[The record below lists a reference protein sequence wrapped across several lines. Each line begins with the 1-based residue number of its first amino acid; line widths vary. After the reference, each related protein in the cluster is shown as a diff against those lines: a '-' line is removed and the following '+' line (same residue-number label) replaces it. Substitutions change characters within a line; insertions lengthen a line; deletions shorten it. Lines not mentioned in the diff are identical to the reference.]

1 MASGPLRLAELLV
14 GLSGIA
20 DVGMGME
27 QGEAAR
33 AALLGVRLA
42 EALGVRER
50 SDVYY
55 VTLLQHI
62 GCTAYA
68 HEAAAL
74 LGGDELAV
82 KAAAIRTDFSSA
94 SDVLLG
100 YLPRL
105 APGSG
110 GLTRLRVAVTAAT
123 RARPIVAGYSRANC
137 EVAARTAARV
147 GLGPGIERGLLDI
160 YEQWDG
166 KGGPRRIR
174 GDAIAETARIAQ
186 VACMAALFDRVGGV
200 TAAASA
206 VSRRA
211 GRALDPSVAAAFCA
225 GAGAM
230 LGELSG
236 TDVLPAAVAAE
247 PGPVVMVSGA
257 ELDGVCRAFGDAVD
271 LKSPW
276 LHGHSAAV
284 GELAG
289 AAAAAA
295 GLGSAQ
301 AAALRR
307 AGYLHDIGRAAVP
320 NQVWAKP
327 AALTSSETERVRLH
341 AYYGERIIGR
351 CPPLA
356 PVAALAGLHHERLD
370 GSGYHRQ
377 SRAPELPPA
386 ARILAAADAYQAM
399 TQHRPHRAALAADAA
414 AAQLRAEARAGH
426 LDADAARAVLTAAGQ
441 PGGVR
446 RAWPAGLTERQVEVL
461 RLVAGGLSNPQIAA
475 ALVVSRRTA
484 EHHVQDVYAKIGVS
498 SRASAAL
505 FAMEHGILP

>member
-1 MASGPLRLAELLV
+1 VCLGEGEGIAGQPLRLAELLV

-33 AALLGVRLA
+33 GALLGVRLA

-68 HEAAAL
+68 HEAAEQ

-82 KAAAIRTDFSSA
+82 KAAAIRTNFSRPG
-94 SDVLLG
+94 DVVLG
-100 YLPRL
+100 YLPSL

-110 GLTRLRVAVTAAT
+110 GWARLRVAVTAAT
-123 RARPIVAGYSRANC
+123 HARQIVAGYSRANC
-137 EVAARTAARV
+137 EVAARTAGRV
-147 GLGPGIERGLLDI
+147 GLGPGIERGLADI

-166 KGGPRRIR
+166 KGGPRRLR
-174 GDAIAETARIAQ
+174 AGAIAETARIAQ
-186 VACMAALFDRVGGV
+186 VACMAALFDRIGG
-200 TAAASA
+200 AAAATSA

-225 GAGAM
+225 GAAAM
-230 LGELSG
+230 LGELSDA
-236 TDVLPAAVAAE
+236 DVLRAAVGAE
-247 PGPVVMVSGA
+247 PGPVVMVSDA
-257 ELDGVCRAFGDAVD
+257 ELDDVCRAFGDAVD

-276 LHGHSAAV
+276 LHGHSAGV
-284 GELAG
+284 GDLAG
-289 AAAAAA
+289 AAATAA
-295 GLGSAQ
+295 GLGPAQ
-301 AAALRR
+301 AAVLRR

-320 NQVWAKP
+320 NRIWAKP
-327 AALTSSETERVRLH
+327 AALTSAEAERVRLH

-351 CPPLA
+351 SPPLA
-356 PVAALAGLHHERLD
+356 GVAALAGLHHERLD

-377 SRAPELPPA
+377 SGAPGLSAA

-399 TQHRPHRAALAADAA
+399 TQQRPHRAALAADAA
-414 AAQLRAEARAGH
+414 AAQLRAEAS
-426 LDADAARAVLTAAGQ
+426 T
-441 PGGVR
+441 
-446 RAWPAGLTERQVEVL
+446 WC
-461 RLVAGGLSNPQIAA
+461 
-475 ALVVSRRTA
+475 
-484 EHHVQDVYAKIGVS
+484 S
-498 SRASAAL
+498 SA
-505 FAMEHGILP
+505 